1 MAVVAIPA
9 GFPFGNQFA
18 GKIVAT
24 DGFGSFTNE
33 DKANAAE
40 TKPYESE
47 QVSFVASGDDSQ
59 GSLVTTASGMPPG
72 IGFVD
77 EGSGKLH
84 LIGTPSNSIIPTLPA
99 SIYDGGQ
106 VSTGGTPSSYSLGD
120 QVNIYQQYSV
130 TVQSKHIATGTMTLP
145 LYVIKDW
152 GEEMNSLLDKVNQLY
167 PE

>member
-1 MAVVAIPA
+1 MGVVAIDP

-18 GKIVAT
+18 GKKTAT
-24 DGFGSFTNE
+24 DGLGSFTNE

-47 QVSFVASGDDSQ
+47 TVEFIASGVDSQ
-59 GSLVTTASGMPPG
+59 GALITTATGMPPG

-77 EGSGKLH
+77 EGAGKLH
-84 LIGTPSNSIIPTLPA
+84 LIGTPSNSIIPTLPT
-99 SIYDGGQ
+99 SIYEGGS
-106 VSTGGTPSSYSLGD
+106 VSTGGTPSSFSLGD
-120 QVNIYQQYSV
+120 QDNIYKEFSV
-130 TVQSKHIATGTMTLP
+130 TVKSKHIATGNITLP

-152 GEEMNSLLDKVNQLY
+152 NVEKETLLNQVNRLY